1 MSSRD
6 CPGDGCIRRLTMEV
20 IKKPFSTLHQTS
32 NARGHRSCSHFG
44 STCALTGACHGTR
57 RPRAGRYVLRHG
69 FHMLCLRC
77 LAGAAGG
84 RRRFR
89 EAGEMS
95 RSLVG
100 QRRWRPSAK
109 PLAPVCVYRLRNV
122 WARLT
127 CRFVKKHHVG
137 CCILSDLQKTRAAIP
152 ITDVCD

>member
-6 CPGDGCIRRLTMEV
+6 CPGENGRGHRGCIRRLTMEV

-57 RPRAGRYVLRHG
+57 RPRAGRYVLRHR

-84 RRRFR
+84 RRLLR
-89 EAGEMS
+89 EVHPMPLTLSQMLGRCGQSEEDAVSAAGETHS
-95 RSLVG
+95 VG
-100 QRRWRPSAK
+100 
-109 PLAPVCVYRLRNV
+109 RLPEQ
-122 WARLT
+122 
-127 CRFVKKHHVG
+127 G
-137 CCILSDLQKTRAAIP
+137 
-152 ITDVCD
+152 